1 MCQPPG
7 GETNPQSL
15 EQGLGLIRA
24 ILAGHAGDGLA
35 PLPPMGQGAAGMAAP
50 PANGNVPSANGNVPP
65 ANRNVGLPQ
74 PSGTV
79 PSPELGLSFLTP
91 TAPAPDPT
99 TMTPQPSP
107 PRPQDGPGLAGLPT
121 AAGPPPGGISICL
134 HLSPETVAALMGA
147 VMHLLGGG
155 AQMPAN
161 PAPPPGFGGPAAP
174 VPGAADQ
181 PPGHCPGA

>member
-1 MCQPPG
+1 M
-7 GETNPQSL
+7 NPQSL

-35 PLPPMGQGAAGMAAP
+35 PLPPMGQGAPGMAAP
-50 PANGNVPSANGNVPP
+50 PANGNVAPPNG
-65 ANRNVGLPQ
+65 NVGLPQ
-74 PSGTV
+74 PAGTV
-79 PSPELGLSFLTP
+79 PSPELGLSFLAP

-99 TMTPQPSP
+99 TMMPQPGP
-107 PRPQDGPGLAGLPT
+107 ARPQDGPGLAGLPA
-121 AAGPPPGGISICL
+121 AAGPPPGGISIYL

-147 VMHLLGGG
+147 LMHLLGGG

-161 PAPPPGFGGPAAP
+161 PAPPPGYGGPAAP

-181 PPGHCPGA
+181 RPGHCPGA